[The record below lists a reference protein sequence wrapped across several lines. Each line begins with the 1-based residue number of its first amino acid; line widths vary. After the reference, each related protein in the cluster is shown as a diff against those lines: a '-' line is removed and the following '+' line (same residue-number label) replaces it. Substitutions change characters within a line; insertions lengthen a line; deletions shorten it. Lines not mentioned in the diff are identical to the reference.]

1 MKSTQS
7 TLVVP
12 PRSHAIII
20 HDAVYPHGDKK
31 DHALNTFLNKYFI
44 TQNVRVTLAGD
55 VRCERTQIKEHV
67 DLLANELAEALKVKQ
82 GEFTR
87 CIEAPSTMPYHP
99 GMVAAKAMPAALFY
113 DGGYNR
119 DGICLRHM
127 RISSL
132 FNKYRVAAAARAILI
147 HYDGVHAPGI
157 VQQRYHS
164 FYTCRTDT
172 TLIIARIDVGL
183 LATHIQQLDAYTNLV
198 VANATPTLPIVGGH
212 FGCVPFCC
220 VDLDTMNVTN
230 TGQTTEENFRSMLY
244 GFDRNAEVPSYIESP
259 AAAPTKAE
267 KSEEDLTMLLM

>member
-1 MKSTQS
+1 MRNTQS

-44 TQNVRVTLAGD
+44 TQNVLVTLAGD

-67 DLLANELAEALKVKQ
+67 AGLADELAAALKVKQ

-87 CIEAPSTMPYHP
+87 CIEAPPTMPYHP

-113 DGGYNR
+113 DGGR
-119 DGICLRHM
+119 IPDGICLKHM

-132 FNKYRVAAAARAILI
+132 FNKYRVAAAARAIMN
-147 HYDGVHAPGI
+147 HYDGVHAPGV
-157 VQQRYHS
+157 VQQRYNS

-172 TLIIARIDVGL
+172 ALIISSIHVAL
-183 LATHIQQLDAYTNLV
+183 LFEQIQQLDAYTNSV
-198 VANATPTLPIVGGH
+198 VAHATPTLPLISAH
-212 FGCVPFCC
+212 IGCVPFCC

-244 GFDRNAEVPSYIESP
+244 GFDIDAEVP
-259 AAAPTKAE
+259 APTKAA
-267 KSEEDLTMLLM
+267 KAEEDLTMLLM